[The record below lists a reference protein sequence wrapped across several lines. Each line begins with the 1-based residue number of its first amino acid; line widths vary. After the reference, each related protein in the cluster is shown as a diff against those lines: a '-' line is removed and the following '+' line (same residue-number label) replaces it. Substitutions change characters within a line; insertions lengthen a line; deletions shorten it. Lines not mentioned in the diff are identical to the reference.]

1 MDGWHGGAFI
11 AAIFVY
17 ICICMYLCMI
27 DRFRIECLNRR
38 DRIDTIYFATF
49 NQIPR
54 SQGIL
59 GVV

>member
-1 MDGWHGGAFI
+1 MNGWHGGAFI
-11 AAIFVY
+11 AAIFGY

-49 NQIPR
+49 NQIP
-54 SQGIL
+54 
-59 GVV
+59 